1 MGKNWCFTT
10 SCLLKLYFAFCL
22 IFYNINFQLLPRI
35 VNFIFHGIFIMG
47 IQGSGYLTHGKKVP
61 QETSGFCLK
70 HLKMTP
76 PEELE
81 VASALTLKSIS
92 SFAFTKM
99 PFDSQ
104 NCPSIF
110 QNYPFIFQKCPF
122 VSQNCPFVFQKCPFI
137 FQKYYFIFQR
147 CPFISWNCPFIFQNC
162 LFICQKWPIVFQNRP
177 LVFQKCLIFIYYV
190 VFEITAG
197 KCCPDK
203 LSRYFSLD
211 FGEKVNTKLCCYLN

>member
-81 VASALTLKSIS
+81 VASALALKSIS

-99 PFDSQ
+99 PFHSQ
-104 NCPSIF
+104 NCL
-110 QNYPFIFQKCPF
+110 
-122 VSQNCPFVFQKCPFI
+122 
-137 FQKYYFIFQR
+137 
-147 CPFISWNCPFIFQNC
+147 
-162 LFICQKWPIVFQNRP
+162 LFSRTTLLFSRSVLLFHRIALLFSRSVLLFSRSTILFSKDALLFLGIALLFSRIVFLFVKNG
-177 LVFQKCLIFIYYV
+177 LLF
-190 VFEITAG
+190 
-197 KCCPDK
+197 
-203 LSRYFSLD
+203 SRTDL
-211 FGEKVNTKLCCYLN
+211 

>member
-81 VASALTLKSIS
+81 VASALALKSIS

-99 PFDSQ
+99 PFHSQ

-122 VSQNCPFVFQKCPFI
+122 VS
-137 FQKYYFIFQR
+137 
-147 CPFISWNCPFIFQNC
+147 
-162 LFICQKWPIVFQNRP
+162 
-177 LVFQKCLIFIYYV
+177 
-190 VFEITAG
+190 
-197 KCCPDK
+197 
-203 LSRYFSLD
+203 
-211 FGEKVNTKLCCYLN
+211 